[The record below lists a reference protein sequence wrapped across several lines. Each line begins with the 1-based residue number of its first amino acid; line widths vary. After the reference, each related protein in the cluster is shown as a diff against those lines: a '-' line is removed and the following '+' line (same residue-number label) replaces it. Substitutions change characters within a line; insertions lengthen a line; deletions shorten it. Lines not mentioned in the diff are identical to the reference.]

1 MSVWNIIILSG
12 AAGAALVAWGSNRCL
27 WCIFALV
34 ASYAISVI
42 YWDLGGQQAEF
53 VAGVCDLVAMTFIA
67 RNARHLWELWVALI
81 FFGMALTNWLYLGD
95 NLAGAHVIS
104 HDLYSS
110 VLEIFNIAAILLI
123 GGVASFDK
131 AGMRNG
137 MAFHPW
143 LFSFGGMRHA
153 LSRIRSRD

>member
-34 ASYAISVI
+34 TSYAISVI
-42 YWDLGGQQAEF
+42 YWDLGGQYGEF
-53 VAGVCDLVAMTFIA
+53 VAGVCDLVVVAAIA
-67 RNARHLWELWVALI
+67 WNARHLWELWVGLI
-81 FFGMALTNWLYLGD
+81 FLGMALTNWIYLGD

-104 HDLYSS
+104 HDFYSS
-110 VLEIFNIAAILLI
+110 VLEIFNVAALFLI
-123 GGVASFDK
+123 GGAASFHK
-131 AGMRNG
+131 AGMRDG
-137 MAFHPW
+137 LAFHPW

-153 LSRIRSRD
+153 ISRIRSRD